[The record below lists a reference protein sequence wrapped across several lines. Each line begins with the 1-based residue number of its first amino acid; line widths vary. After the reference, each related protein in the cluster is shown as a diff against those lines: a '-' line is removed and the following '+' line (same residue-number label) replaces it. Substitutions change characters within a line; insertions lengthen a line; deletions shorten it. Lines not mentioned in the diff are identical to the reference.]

1 MGNRKKIGKKN
12 QKNQK
17 KRKKER
23 KEKKRNQENVAF
35 GIFPTSCFLFIS
47 FYVTFQPLPPLPL
60 CSSYDKGIP
69 IEATLPSGQAAT
81 DPLLLPF
88 FSSLPSPPL
97 HPLLLLFH
105 SFILA
110 SSLLLFLFCFSPSF
124 LRVEGGFQTNAHG
137 HTNID

>member
-88 FSSLPSPPL
+88 FSSLPSPPP
-97 HPLLLLFH
+97 HPLVHPCLLLIIIPFLLF
-105 SFILA
+105 SKFLA
-110 SSLLLFLFCFSPSF
+110 S
-124 LRVEGGFQTNAHG
+124 RGGFPNKRS
-137 HTNID
+137 